1 MAILSYSPVF
11 LTANF
16 KGTGKNL
23 VRTVEITHI
32 SFHPSNVKYGRIP
45 PLRSLENLILSAPM
59 NKLGLPQV
67 IFDTSVLL
75 ASPKNGRALHFGSE
89 RWLYGQ

>member
-1 MAILSYSPVF
+1 
-11 LTANF
+11 
-16 KGTGKNL
+16 
-23 VRTVEITHI
+23 
-32 SFHPSNVKYGRIP
+32 
-45 PLRSLENLILSAPM
+45 M